1 MPIADPKRGATLAV
15 EKYGKSF
22 GLDQK
27 AQELTAEKLIPLV
40 ATDETKKNGLFTMS
54 KEGIDANIAII
65 EVGRAVDDSRRA
77 LRHQRDRR
85 SVRRK
90 DDALASARATMVDV
104 PKDPWVRVK
113 TEHDFNADE
122 VVSAFQKSIR
132 RGMLENALLLAYE
145 MYVTSAELEEHLW
158 TRLTVISVEDVG
170 SGSFLEPVIVDA
182 LYRMHQRF
190 SARRRRSLP
199 LRRAC
204 RATARDKPE
213 GPHDRRDDQL
223 GDAR

>member
-1 MPIADPKRGATLAV
+1 
-15 EKYGKSF
+15 
-22 GLDQK
+22 
-27 AQELTAEKLIPLV
+27 
-40 ATDETKKNGLFTMS
+40 
-54 KEGIDANIAII
+54 
-65 EVGRAVDDSRRA
+65 
-77 LRHQRDRR
+77 
-85 SVRRK
+85 
-90 DDALASARATMVDV
+90 MVDL

-182 LYRMHQRF
+182 LCRMRERFPRGAGDRFLFAAHAVRLLATSPKDRTTDEMTNWAMLMTNIRGERPQIPDVAYDMHTKRGQEMGRGLEHFLKEGARVENERPGRDTTYRERLLK
-190 SARRRRSLP
+190 AIEAGEL
-199 LRRAC
+199 
-204 RATARDKPE
+204 K
-213 GPHDRRDDQL
+213 
-223 GDAR
+223 

>member
-1 MPIADPKRGATLAV
+1 
-15 EKYGKSF
+15 
-22 GLDQK
+22 
-27 AQELTAEKLIPLV
+27 
-40 ATDETKKNGLFTMS
+40 
-54 KEGIDANIAII
+54 
-65 EVGRAVDDSRRA
+65 
-77 LRHQRDRR
+77 
-85 SVRRK
+85 
-90 DDALASARATMVDV
+90 MVDG

-170 SGSFLEPVIVDA
+170 SGNFLEPAIVDA

-190 SARRRRSLP
+190 SRGAGDRFLFAAHAVRLLATSPKDRTTDEMANWAMLKTNIRGERPQIPDVAYDMHTKRGQEMGRGLEHFMKEGARVENERPGRDTTYRERLLKAIEAGE
-199 LRRAC
+199 LR
-204 RATARDKPE
+204 
-213 GPHDRRDDQL
+213 
-223 GDAR
+223 